1 MRSKAVFGVL
11 LALIPMTAACNWLT
25 PLIFVGEHKKEI
37 SAEFSKL
44 AGTRVAVL
52 VWTPPET
59 IFDYQFA
66 RFELSSYVSDKLAAE
81 MAGEKASV
89 DLVDPRDVED
99 FIEKDPDAQLDPRR
113 VGEHFDADYVVFLEL
128 LLFQIRDPEQP
139 QFLRGR
145 ISASVAV
152 HDVRADPDMPQSF
165 ELAPVETVYPEHAP
179 ILMNPTNS
187 LMIREQT
194 YRKFAEEVARKFYDY
209 TVDL

>member
-1 MRSKAVFGVL
+1 MRSKVVFGVL

-44 AGTRVAVL
+44 AGTRVAIL

-59 IFDYQFA
+59 IFEYQFA
-66 RFELSSYVSDKLAAE
+66 RFELASYVSDKLAAE
-81 MAGEKASV
+81 MAGEKTSV
-89 DLVDPRDVED
+89 DLVDPCDVED

-113 VGEHFDADYVVFLEL
+113 VGEHFDADYVVYLEL
-128 LLFQIRDPEQP
+128 VLFQIRDPEQP